1 MRPRG
6 ADDGTVLVQL
16 AAGSTIG
23 RQRGASQAFDCAS
36 TTVCSGA
43 LRSHNTAPTQAV
55 NTHPP
60 PITPVGQRETV
71 VKTIADLA
79 ESDDAT
85 AYIARMNKA
94 ARKT

>member
-60 PITPVGQRETV
+60 PITPVQV
-71 VKTIADLA
+71 
-79 ESDDAT
+79 
-85 AYIARMNKA
+85 NKA
-94 ARKT
+94 MATRQAEWRVRR